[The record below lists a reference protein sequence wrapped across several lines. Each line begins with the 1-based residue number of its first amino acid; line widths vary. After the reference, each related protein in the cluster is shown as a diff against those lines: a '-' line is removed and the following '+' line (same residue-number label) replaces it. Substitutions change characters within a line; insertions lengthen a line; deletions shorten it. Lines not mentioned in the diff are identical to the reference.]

1 MNYINQTFQ
10 YISADLMSETLNGVA
25 AVIAKDIRTALVAAD
40 SGITALTGNETGVLI
55 NNKFKILIESQTNSS
70 SKGILFTVR
79 NDSTDL
85 FSFSVAC
92 QGSNYQGG
100 SGRIMKIN
108 IHMGICDNGFS
119 MIIRNVFTT
128 GDNFSAQII
137 AVTTTNG
144 VTAVGYN
151 TNSSNPSA
159 PSSTRNFASAM
170 TLFDLRNNA
179 RSLTLAHRLA
189 YYHEATNENIATLSN
204 KVLLSG
210 DMRVG
215 DVDIIDCSTV
225 TGDST
230 CPYNDAVYYAI
241 DNNTLIP
248 VG

>member
-10 YISADLMSETLNGVA
+10 TIAVNTSSDTLNGVA
-25 AVIAKDIRTALVAAD
+25 ASIAKDIRTALVAAD
-40 SGITALTGNETGVLI
+40 SSITALTGNEMGVLI
-55 NNKFKILIESQTNSS
+55 NNKFKILIESKTDSAFKS
-70 SKGILFTVR
+70 ILFTVR

-85 FSFSVAC
+85 FSVPTIC
-92 QGSNYQGG
+92 QGASVNAM
-100 SGRIMKIN
+100 RIN

-119 MIIRNVFTT
+119 MIIRNVSTT

-151 TNSSNPSA
+151 TDSGNPSS
-159 PSSTRNFASAM
+159 PSSTRNFASAT

-179 RSLTLAHRLA
+179 RSITLAHRLA

>member
-10 YISADLMSETLNGVA
+10 RIAANTSSDTLSAVA
-25 AVIAKDIRTALVAAD
+25 ALIAEDIRTALVAAD
-40 SGITALTGNETGVLI
+40 NGITALTGNEMGVLI
-55 NNKFKILIESQTNSS
+55 NNKFKILIESSS
-70 SKGILFTVR
+70 SSSRKAIVFTVR

-85 FSFSVAC
+85 FSFSVGC
-92 QGSNYQGG
+92 QGSNNVM
-100 SGRIMKIN
+100 RIN

-119 MIIRNVFTT
+119 MIIRNAYTT
-128 GDNFSAQII
+128 GDNFTAQII
-137 AVTTTNG
+137 AVTTTDG

-151 TNSSNPSA
+151 ISNNNSISST
-159 PSSTRNFASAM
+159 SSTRNFASEK

-179 RSLTLAHRLA
+179 QSLTLAHRLA

-210 DMRVG
+210 DIRIG
-215 DVDIIDCSTV
+215 DVNIIDCSTV
-225 TGDST
+225 TGDSA
-230 CPYNDAVYYAI
+230 CPYNDTAYYAI

>member
-10 YISADLMSETLNGVA
+10 RTPADTTNNTLNAVA
-25 AVIAKDIRTALVAAD
+25 ALIAEDIRTALVAAD
-40 SGITALTGNETGVLI
+40 SSITALTGNETGVLI
-55 NNKFKILIESQTNSS
+55 NNKFKILIERDSGSGS
-70 SKGILFTVR
+70 RSIVFTVR

-85 FSFSVAC
+85 FSFPVGCYNSK
-92 QGSNYQGG
+92 
-100 SGRIMKIN
+100 IMKIN

-119 MIIRNVFTT
+119 MIIRNVYTT

-144 VTAVGYN
+144 VTAVGYSADGN
-151 TNSSNPSA
+151 NSIA
-159 PSSTRNFASAM
+159 ASSTRNFASAK

-179 RSLTLAHRLA
+179 QSLTLAHRLT
-189 YYHEATNENIATLSN
+189 YYHEATNENIATLTN

-210 DMRVG
+210 GIRVG
-215 DVDIIDCSTV
+215 DVNIIDCSTV
-225 TGDST
+225 TGDSA

>member
-1 MNYINQTFQ
+1 MRN
-10 YISADLMSETLNGVA
+10 A
-25 AVIAKDIRTALVAAD
+25 A
-40 SGITALTGNETGVLI
+40 SP
-55 NNKFKILIESQTNSS
+55 
-70 SKGILFTVR
+70 
-79 NDSTDL
+79 
-85 FSFSVAC
+85 
-92 QGSNYQGG
+92 
-100 SGRIMKIN
+100 
-108 IHMGICDNGFS
+108 
-119 MIIRNVFTT
+119 T
-128 GDNFSAQII
+128 GDYFSAQII

-151 TNSSNPSA
+151 TAGDTNVA
-159 PSSTRNFASAM
+159 SSTRKFASAT

-179 RSLTLAHRLA
+179 QSLTLAHRLA